1 MARNSRNS
9 ETYRRRLR
17 LSSRDVLV
25 AAVVTAL
32 AGMAIV
38 TAVFKPSMQSP
49 QTVGPAETK
58 SSP

>member
-1 MARNSRNS
+1 MARNSRIS

-32 AGMAIV
+32 AGVAIV
-38 TAVFKPSMQSP
+38 TAVWKPSLQGP
-49 QTVGPAETK
+49 QTVDPIQTK

>member
-1 MARNSRNS
+1 MARNSRIS

-32 AGMAIV
+32 AGVAIG
-38 TAVFKPSMQSP
+38 TAFWKPTLQGAQSD
-49 QTVGPAETK
+49 GRAEIK
-58 SSP
+58 SAP

>member
-1 MARNSRNS
+1 MARNSRIS

-32 AGMAIV
+32 AGVAII
-38 TAVFKPSMQSP
+38 TAVWKPSMQGAQSI
-49 QTVGPAETK
+49 GPTETK
-58 SSP
+58 SAP